1 MEIPFELLHELPKT
15 DLHVHLD
22 GCLRIPTLID
32 IAREQQVELPTT
44 DREKLS
50 EIVMSGK
57 HCKNLAEYLAGFDL
71 TLSVMQEPKALHR
84 IAYELA
90 EDAAAENVWYMEVR
104 FSPILHTRKGLKLS
118 TILESVKY

>member
-1 MEIPFELLHELPKT
+1 MEIPVELLHELPKT

-32 IAREQQVELPTT
+32 LAKKQHVELPST
-44 DREKLS
+44 DPEKLA

-57 HCKNLAEYLAGFDL
+57 NCKNLGEYLRGFDI
-71 TLSVMQEPKALHR
+71 TLSVMQEPEALYR

-104 FSPILHTRKGLKLS
+104 YSPI
-118 TILESVKY
+118 